1 MNSEHIILN
10 KINAFK
16 KKIWECGDSQKIEE
30 LSVMLDNIMASLPD
44 DNETTYFKALHD
56 FFCQMSDRRL
66 FDKPDFVNEVFR
78 KLLNLYAHYL
88 DNDSLA
94 VCAVFV
100 NSILTNE
107 TFCDVNDIQNLLNYL
122 QQINKIDLPI
132 FPMFEN
138 DECCDTLQEILSETK
153 KVIDENPYFI
163 FYSFAHLRERLGESV
178 AEAIENYKNIQIILD
193 EDSLGIGALVL
204 LSQIEASILDDY
216 RLTCI
221 VSPGSVAKCRR
232 WLENPANRNWLSKK
246 AKFHH
251 EAKKILKH
259 IKDEPVKKT
268 AATFYLSARSFLKF
282 PELSDLQVKKLQ
294 GIFLI
299 LDCFEPVLPD
309 FSFYNVV
316 WANWD
321 KPNFVRYKNSDRFFT
336 LGCAIFGQDSEKSAM
351 SLIDFYKSLR
361 GIKNEAEVLE
371 KMKST
376 SLKSPQTSSDFLI
389 KADIFCRAGK
399 FEESFELV
407 KDYYEAKITAAYR
420 ICNSI
425 LRHSK
430 NPELYKKVSAFV
442 DERQLFQRA
451 FCAELHDI
459 ADNTENDKKS
469 RWL

>member
-1 MNSEHIILN
+1 MDKETILLT

-30 LSVMLDNIMASLPD
+30 LSTMLDNVMASLPD
-44 DNETTYFKALHD
+44 DNEITYFKSLHD

-66 FDKPDFVNEVFR
+66 FDKLDFVNEVFR

-100 NSILTNE
+100 NSILANE

-122 QQINKIDLPI
+122 RQINKIDLPI

-232 WLENPANRNWLSKK
+232 WLENPANRNWLGKK

-259 IKDEPVKKT
+259 IKDEPVKKQRRLFIYQREVFRNSRIYLNYKLRNCKAFFLFSIVLSRYCRILPFTMWFGQIGTNRILFVIKT
-268 AATFYLSARSFLKF
+268 ATVFLLWRVGYLSKILKKT
-282 PELSDLQVKKLQ
+282 Q
-294 GIFLI
+294 
-299 LDCFEPVLPD
+299 
-309 FSFYNVV
+309 
-316 WANWD
+316 W
-321 KPNFVRYKNSDRFFT
+321 R
-336 LGCAIFGQDSEKSAM
+336 
-351 SLIDFYKSLR
+351 
-361 GIKNEAEVLE
+361 
-371 KMKST
+371 
-376 SLKSPQTSSDFLI
+376 
-389 KADIFCRAGK
+389 
-399 FEESFELV
+399 
-407 KDYYEAKITAAYR
+407 
-420 ICNSI
+420 
-425 LRHSK
+425 
-430 NPELYKKVSAFV
+430 
-442 DERQLFQRA
+442 
-451 FCAELHDI
+451 
-459 ADNTENDKKS
+459 
-469 RWL
+469 

>member
-16 KKIWECGDSQKIEE
+16 KKIWECGDSQKIKE

-122 QQINKIDLPI
+122 RQINKIDLPI

-193 EDSLGIGALVL
+193 EDSLGVGALIL
-204 LSQIEASILDDY
+204 LSQIAGQFLDDY

-221 VSPGSVAKCRR
+221 VPSGSVAKSRR
-232 WLENPANRNWLSKK
+232 WLENPANRNWLAKK

-251 EAKKILKH
+251 ETKKILKH
-259 IKDEPVKKT
+259 IKEVPVKKT
-268 AATFYLSARSFLKF
+268 AATFYLSARSFQKF

-294 GIFLI
+294 GVFLI
-299 LDCFEPVLPD
+299 LDCFEPKLPD
-309 FSFYNVV
+309 FSFYNAV
-316 WANWD
+316 WAVWD
-321 KPNFVRYKNSDRFFT
+321 KPDFVRYKDSDRFIT
-336 LGCAIFGQDSEKSAM
+336 LGCTIFDSDSKKDTVA
-351 SLIDFYKSLR
+351 LIDFYKSLR
-361 GIKNEAEVLE
+361 GIKSETEVLK
-371 KMKST
+371 KMEST
-376 SLKSPQTSSDFLI
+376 PLKSPQKNSDFLI

-425 LRHSK
+425 LHHSE
-430 NPELYKKVSAFV
+430 NSELKKKVSAFI
-442 DERQLFQRA
+442 DEYQLFQRA

-459 ADNTENDKKS
+459 ADNTENEEKS

>member
-1 MNSEHIILN
+1 MDKEIILLT

-16 KKIWECGDSQKIEE
+16 KKIWECDNSQKIEE
-30 LSVMLDNIMASLPD
+30 LSAMLDGIVASLPD
-44 DNETTYFKALHD
+44 GNETTYFKSLHD
-56 FFCQMSDRRL
+56 FFCQISDRRL
-66 FDKPDFVNEVFR
+66 FDKPIFVNEVFR

-88 DNDSLA
+88 ENDSLA

-122 QQINKIDLPI
+122 QQINKIDLPV
-132 FPMFEN
+132 FPLLEN
-138 DECCDTLQEILSETK
+138 DECCDILQEIFSETK
-153 KVIDENPYFI
+153 KIITENPYFI
-163 FYSFAHLRERLGESV
+163 FYSISHLRERLGNSV

-193 EDSLGIGALVL
+193 EDSLGVGALIL
-204 LSQIEASILDDY
+204 LSQIAGQFLDDY

-221 VSPGSVAKCRR
+221 VPSGSVAKSRR
-232 WLENPANRNWLSKK
+232 WLENPANRNWLAKK

-251 EAKKILKH
+251 ETKKILKH
-259 IKDEPVKKT
+259 IKEVPVKKT
-268 AATFYLSARSFLKF
+268 AATFYLSARSFQKF

-294 GIFLI
+294 GVFLI
-299 LDCFEPVLPD
+299 LDCFEPKLPD
-309 FSFYNVV
+309 FSFYNAV
-316 WANWD
+316 WAVWD
-321 KPNFVRYKNSDRFFT
+321 KPDFVRYKDSDRFIT
-336 LGCAIFGQDSEKSAM
+336 LGCTIFDSDSKKDTVA
-351 SLIDFYKSLR
+351 LIDFYKSLR
-361 GIKNEAEVLE
+361 GIKSETEVLK
-371 KMKST
+371 KMEST
-376 SLKSPQTSSDFLI
+376 PLKSPQKNSDFLI

-425 LRHSK
+425 LHHSE
-430 NPELYKKVSAFV
+430 NSELKRKVSAFI
-442 DERQLFQRA
+442 DKYQLFQRA

-459 ADNTENDKKS
+459 ADNTENEEKS